1 MRIYQHLSN
10 EERFY
15 IHQAVREGKTQKEI
29 AYRLGLSPLNDIKK
43 TSPQYVAKCLFIY
56 VLLGI
61 VFCEAQKALQ
71 G

>member
-29 AYRLGLSPLNDIKK
+29 AVRLGSHLQRYQENFTAICSQVL
-43 TSPQYVAKCLFIY
+43 IY
-56 VLLGI
+56 I
-61 VFCEAQKALQ
+61 TYY
-71 G
+71 